1 MGMNGEVVGF
11 SCASTRL
18 SGLCHSPFIHPQPQ
32 TCKTLILRSCKG
44 QLKALATILALPSE
58 NVIIRAAV

>member
-1 MGMNGEVVGF
+1 MKGDVVGL
-11 SCASTRL
+11 SCASSRL
-18 SGLCHSPFIHPQPQ
+18 SGLCHSLFIHLQPH
-32 TCKTLILRSCKG
+32 TCKTRILCGCKG